1 MNRAY
6 VMEREEK
13 RIFHFFKSLPLPL
26 KVFMI
31 VADVAILIGLL
42 YYFS

>member
-1 MNRAY
+1 
-6 VMEREEK
+6 MEEEEK
-13 RIFHFFKSLPLPL
+13 SIFHFFKSLPLPL
-26 KVFMI
+26 TVFLI